1 MRDWSVL
8 VAPSAGTTSYGV
20 MRILDKLYPFFI
32 CCGSDWIPR
41 SPFSGAV
48 CSTCSRESPKLELGD
63 SLHAKVF
70 LDLTETTSLTEIRS
84 IVAVWLGISSR
95 DVSVQIG

>member
-1 MRDWSVL
+1 MGDWSVL
-8 VAPSAGTTSYGV
+8 VAPSAGLTSYGV

-32 CCGSDWIPR
+32 CCDRDWIPW

-48 CSTCSRESPKLELGD
+48 CSTCSREIPKLELGD
-63 SLHAKVF
+63 SPLGKVS
-70 LDLTETTSLTEIRS
+70 LALSETTSLTEIRS
-84 IVAVWLGISSR
+84 IVAEWLGISSR